1 MLAYQMCQPEARKA
15 VILICPIEPLD
26 SNTTEPLNFIGIA
39 GKEGSVSWGKEKKK
53 KHQKAKASAL
63 KLICVVHGVCRPFA
77 KAASSLY

>member
-39 GKEGSVSWGKEKKK
+39 GKEGSVSWGKEKKNTK
-53 KHQKAKASAL
+53 KL
-63 KLICVVHGVCRPFA
+63 
-77 KAASSLY
+77 

>member
-1 MLAYQMCQPEARKA
+1 MCQPEARKA

-53 KHQKAKASAL
+53 HQKAISKCL
-63 KLICVVHGVCRPFA
+63 KTHLCCTWCVQTLCQGR
-77 KAASSLY
+77 K